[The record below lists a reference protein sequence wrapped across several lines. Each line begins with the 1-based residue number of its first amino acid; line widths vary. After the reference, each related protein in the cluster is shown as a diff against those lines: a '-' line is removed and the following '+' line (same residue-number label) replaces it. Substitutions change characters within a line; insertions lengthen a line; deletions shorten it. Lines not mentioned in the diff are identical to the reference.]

1 MGIIPPVMQSWARH
15 VAKDAAFAA
24 EYEDAYSVNLEQGRV
39 AIADGVSSAI
49 FSGRWARILTTQ
61 IAENPPEL
69 AEPDGWVNWLADPRR
84 RWLEDIDFPRM
95 PLHQKNKLRQVG
107 GAYCTLCWIE
117 VGIAP
122 ELESTD
128 CCLLRAFAMG
138 DSCVLHLRD
147 GELNSSFPLTT
158 SAEFDLDPDSICSV
172 ATSRDLQQQL
182 KTIEV
187 HCQDGDVLIMVTDAI
202 GKWMLDCIEKGDLK
216 PWERLWVLDEAEWLA
231 AIEELRDT
239 NLMKRDDTTMI
250 ALQIGE
256 GAPLWEV
263 ARAAMEA
270 SAQEADSD
278 LSEEAFIKFESVDD
292 TADGAEE
299 PVFNECDAGL
309 SGESESESAD
319 RTEHDLPSA
328 PAEAAPE
335 RAESDATLT
344 VGDELVVDDENG
356 PIGA

>member
-69 AEPDGWVNWLADPRR
+69 GEPHGWVNWLADPRR

-117 VGIAP
+117 VGIDP

-128 CCLLRAFAMG
+128 CCLVRAFAMG

-147 GELNSSFPLTT
+147 GALNSSFPLTT

-182 KTIEV
+182 ETIEV
-187 HCQDGDVLIMVTDAI
+187 QCQAGDVLIMVTDAI
-202 GKWMLDCIEKGDLK
+202 GKWMLDCVERGDLK

-250 ALQIGE
+250 ALQIGD
-256 GAPLWEV
+256 GVPLWEL
-263 ARAAMEA
+263 ARAARESTA
-270 SAQEADSD
+270 LEPAGD
-278 LSEEAFIKFESVDD
+278 LSEEAGITVETVDNVP
-292 TADGAEE
+292 DGAEE

-309 SGESESESAD
+309 S
-319 RTEHDLPSA
+319 
-328 PAEAAPE
+328 
-335 RAESDATLT
+335 AESDPENAGGSDHELAPAPVEAEPEPAETDTTLM
-344 VGDELVVDDENG
+344 VEDENG

>member
-1 MGIIPPVMQSWARH
+1 MGFNPPVMQSWARH

-49 FSGRWARILTTQ
+49 FSGRWARILTSQVTQ
-61 IAENPPEL
+61 NPPEL
-69 AEPDGWVNWLADPRR
+69 DQPKGWVDWLADPRR

-95 PLHQKNKLRQVG
+95 PIHQKNKLRQVG

-117 VGIAP
+117 VREPLEP
-122 ELESTD
+122 END
-128 CCLLRAFAMG
+128 GCLVRAFAMG

-147 GELNSSFPLTT
+147 GELKSSFPLAT

-182 KTIEV
+182 KTIDVE
-187 HCQDGDVLIMVTDAI
+187 CLDGDVLVMVTDAI
-202 GKWMLDCIEKGDLK
+202 GKWILDCVERGDVK
-216 PWERLWVLDEAEWLA
+216 PWERLWVLDEAGWLA
-231 AIEELRDT
+231 AIEDLRDT

-256 GAPLWEV
+256 AIPAWEL
-263 ARAAMEA
+263 ARAALTQS
-270 SAQEADSD
+270 SA
-278 LSEEAFIKFESVDD
+278 V
-292 TADGAEE
+292 
-299 PVFNECDAGL
+299 
-309 SGESESESAD
+309 SESANSLAAD
-319 RTEHDLPSA
+319 GLEDSSSHVAADSAIATGENCCADSVGSHCGNEPDVYFESGSELPPPSA
-328 PAEAAPE
+328 EGETESVEADITTA
-335 RAESDATLT
+335 
-344 VGDELVVDDENG
+344 VDDESG

>member
-1 MGIIPPVMQSWARH
+1 MGIIPPVMQSWTRH

-69 AEPDGWVNWLADPRR
+69 GEPNGWVNWLADPRR

-117 VGIAP
+117 VGIVPDQEADG
-122 ELESTD
+122 S
-128 CCLLRAFAMG
+128 CQLRAYAMG

-147 GELNSSFPLTT
+147 GELISSFPLAT

-172 ATSRDLQQQL
+172 ATSRDSQQQL
-182 KTIEV
+182 KSIEID
-187 HCQDGDVLIMVTDAI
+187 CQDGDVLILVTDAI
-202 GKWMLDCIEKGDLK
+202 GKWMLDCVEQGDLK

-256 GAPLWEV
+256 GVPLWEA
-263 ARAAMEA
+263 ARAAMVY
-270 SAQEADSD
+270 SADEPDCD
-278 LSEEAFIKFESVDD
+278 LSEEAQIPAETIADVPDGTEETEIKDCEAGFASDRPSEN
-292 TADGAEE
+292 ADG
-299 PVFNECDAGL
+299 
-309 SGESESESAD
+309 SGGEVPTATVVEKPAS
-319 RTEHDLPSA
+319 TEIEIPLM
-328 PAEAAPE
+328 
-335 RAESDATLT
+335 
-344 VGDELVVDDENG
+344 VYDENG